1 MLEISKQQIDNFHQ
15 LSLITENVIKQIN
28 NIFSFFESNF
38 VVLDIENI
46 SCSQYDFSDIE
57 YFKGFDVN
65 APLIKVTVHDLSY
78 INQVCQ
84 IMIPLDF
91 LALPESDL
99 IDELTSRK
107 QLADGIIKES
117 NYQNSAIFQIYQ
129 GSLII
134 DQYVFTDSKGKK
146 YYSNLM

>member
-28 NIFSFFESNF
+28 NIFGFFESDF

-46 SCSQYDFSDIE
+46 SCSQHDFSNIE

-91 LALPESDL
+91 LALSESDL

-107 QLADGIIKES
+107 QLADDIIKES
-117 NYQNSAIFQIYQ
+117 NYQDSAIFQIYQ

-134 DQYVFTDSKGKK
+134 DQYVFTDSKGKR

>member
-1 MLEISKQQIDNFHQ
+1 MIEISKQQIDNFHQ
-15 LSLITENVIKQIN
+15 LSLIAESVIKQIN
-28 NIFSFFESNF
+28 NIFGFFESNF

-46 SCSQYDFSDIE
+46 SCSRHDFNSFE

-65 APLIKVTVHDLSY
+65 APLIKITVHDLSY
-78 INQVCQ
+78 IDQVCQ

-91 LALPESDL
+91 LALSESDL

-107 QLADGIIKES
+107 QLADDIIKES
-117 NYQNSAIFQIYQ
+117 NYRDSEIFQIYQ
-129 GSLII
+129 RSLII